1 MLPTSDPIQLH
12 CTFAS
17 LRVVLLAQ
25 SASLACFKS
34 LDGRF
39 RSTCLGHAMLVAA
52 MLFEIA
58 PFYVTASEA
67 KLLVEAHLGVLSVST
82 ARNRGLEM
90 RDLGLRD

>member
-1 MLPTSDPIQLH
+1 
-12 CTFAS
+12 
-17 LRVVLLAQ
+17 
-25 SASLACFKS
+25 
-34 LDGRF
+34 
-39 RSTCLGHAMLVAA
+39 MLVAA